1 MTYAAGAPPSWTVT
15 LVCGA
20 SGIGKTAVAVRLAS
34 RYGVPL
40 GEADDV
46 YTALK
51 ALTTPEQ
58 QPLLHYWDSHP
69 EAGSWSPVRIAD
81 LFLAAAESV
90 QVAYRAVVADH
101 VEFRTPV
108 VLESDVLL
116 PGLAAGFGEH
126 VRAFVL
132 EESDEDQIV
141 ANYLAREPQHGEQRH
156 RARVSVEVTTAW
168 SNGRAPPAYPSYRRG
183 PGSTVWTGSTP
194 HCAADSGGAFR

>member
-1 MTYAAGAPPSWTVT
+1 MTNAAGAPPSWTVT

-69 EAGSWSPVRIAD
+69 EAGSWSPARIAD

-90 QVAYRAVVADH
+90 EVAYRAVAADH
-101 VEFRTPV
+101 VEFRMPV

-156 RARVSVEVTTAW
+156 RARVSVEV
-168 SNGRAPPAYPSYRRG
+168 NNRLVERARAAGLPVVPARPWVDGLDRVDAALRG
-183 PGSTVWTGSTP
+183 
-194 HCAADSGGAFR
+194 

>member
-1 MTYAAGAPPSWTVT
+1 MTEAAVVPPSWTVT
-15 LVCGA
+15 LLCGA
-20 SGIGKTAVAVRLAS
+20 AGIGKTSVAVRLAS

-69 EAGSWSPVRIAD
+69 EAGSWSPAKTAD
-81 LFLAAAESV
+81 LHLAAAESV

-101 VEFRTPV
+101 VESRTPV

-116 PGLAAGFGEH
+116 PGLALGFGKR

-141 ANYLAREPQHGEQRH
+141 ANFLAREPQYGEQRH
-156 RARVSVEVTTAW
+156 RAQVSVEV
-168 SNGRAPPAYPSYRRG
+168 NNRLVERARAAGLPVVPARPWGDCLDRIDAALRG
-183 PGSTVWTGSTP
+183 
-194 HCAADSGGAFR
+194 